1 MASSTLL
8 AGELAKRNKETG
20 STIKALNNPSNDSG
34 NGEAILQKKNDEC
47 ESDWKMALYQ
57 SSQELHHKTPKME
70 NYRTQ
75 FFPVASD
82 NMIQQEVE
90 DSVKMGT
97 HLSNASSLVTSLSSS
112 REGSPDKTSLPVP
125 FGLPP
130 SASKLFST
138 SPTGAVNSWIPSAQ
152 LRPALSMPHMPV
164 FAAWTDS

>member
-1 MASSTLL
+1 MERIMASSTLL

-20 STIKALNNPSNDSG
+20 STIKAADNG
-34 NGEAILQKKNDEC
+34 NGEDILQKKNDEC

-57 SSQELHHKTPKME
+57 SSQELDHKPPKIE

-112 REGSPDKTSLPVP
+112 REGSPDKTSLPVL

-164 FAAWTDS
+164 FAAWTDA